1 MADIVAAIK
10 LAPNDKNLRAHHAVC
25 KEGKA
30 KSTAKEKN
38 AFAKFF
44 SEGVYNEKKVAPA
57 KIYAIPTFKQ
67 ESV

>member
-1 MADIVAAIK
+1 MADIIAAIK

-44 SEGVYNEKKVAPA
+44 
-57 KIYAIPTFKQ
+57 
-67 ESV
+67 